1 MKNKLLCTLLL
12 AGISL
17 AQAQTTLPP
26 IVPVDDIANDP
37 RVGVSE
43 NSPEAIASV
52 EEDDKYS
59 EAFDTSDKFQPE
71 IVPIEHKFNI
81 EVGKSKVLKF
91 KKPPV
96 RVAISNPA
104 IVYLL
109 QISPTEWELIGR
121 YVGATN
127 VYIWT
132 TKNKVV
138 GGEIAV
144 GLSAPSYIAN
154 NGTLELVNGNTSE
167 LLYLGHPSERIRM
180 INSSQTGG
188 LVTDMPEPCLLPT
201 CK

>member
-1 MKNKLLCTLLL
+1 MNNIKNKLICTLLL
-12 AGISL
+12 TGISL
-17 AQAQTTLPP
+17 TNAQNTLPE
-26 IVPVDDIANDP
+26 IVPIDDIANTP

-43 NSPEAIASV
+43 NT
-52 EEDDKYS
+52 EDSEYS
-59 EAFDTSDKFQPE
+59 EAFDTSDSFKPE
-71 IVPIEHKFNI
+71 VVPIEHRFNI
-81 EVGKSKVLKF
+81 EVGKSKVLQF

-121 YVGATN
+121 YAGSTN

-132 TKNKVV
+132 TKDKVI
-138 GGEIAV
+138 GGEVAV
-144 GLSAPSYIAN
+144 GLSAPPYIAG

-167 LLYLGHPSERIRM
+167 LLYLGHPSERIDM